1 MNKKTIESELRMF
14 RIVAW
19 GLILGALSAVVLM
32 LIQSEKFVLSPSC
45 HAMYSPKRETV
56 VVVDL
61 VKAERYLR
69 GIASHYNSA
78 GCIGCSKD
86 LIMANGEKLVDAAY
100 TVALTPDVVRR
111 YKLLN
116 QFVTVRN
123 MVNGK
128 SVQAKVTDTGGFAKY
143 NRVADLTDGTR
154 DAIGCTGLCEIT
166 INF

>member
-1 MNKKTIESELRMF
+1 MKKISKLELRTF

-19 GLILGALSAVVLM
+19 GLILGALTATVLT
-32 LIQSEKFVLSPSC
+32 LIQSEKFVSNPSC
-45 HAMYSPKRETV
+45 RAMYSPKRETV
-56 VVVDL
+56 VIADL
-61 VKAERYLR
+61 VKAERYLQ

-111 YKLLN
+111 HKLLN
-116 QFVTVRN
+116 QFVKVTN

-128 SVQAKVTDTGGFAKY
+128 SVQAKVTDTGGFGKY

-154 DAIGCTGLCEIT
+154 DAIGCTGLCEVT